1 VRGEEQLTLPKAV
14 DDALEELMARD
25 RDWFDANPDRRIR
38 RRLAEGCELR
48 SNALAAIAAG
58 VWPGPDPL
66 EVLVVRAPESTGI
79 RIRMFLPSERGQQ
92 RARERDAAYLAAA
105 ETQDEF
111 YDLLRDYLR
120 LFGSDFDGS
129 MT

>member
-1 VRGEEQLTLPKAV
+1 VSGQELALPKV
-14 DDALEELMARD
+14 IDDALEELMVRD
-25 RDWFDANPDRRIR
+25 RDWFDAHPHERIR

-58 VWPGPDPL
+58 EWPGPDPL

-79 RIRMFLPSERGQQ
+79 RIRMFLPLERSHQV
-92 RARERDAAYLAAA
+92 ARERDAAHLAAA

-111 YDLLRDYLR
+111 YVLLSDYLR
-120 LFGSDFDGS
+120 PLGDE
-129 MT
+129 